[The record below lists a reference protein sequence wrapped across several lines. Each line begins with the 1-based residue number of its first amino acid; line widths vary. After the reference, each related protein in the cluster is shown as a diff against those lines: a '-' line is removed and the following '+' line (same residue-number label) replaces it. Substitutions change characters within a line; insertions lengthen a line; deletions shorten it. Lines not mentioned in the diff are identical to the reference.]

1 MRLLQ
6 IHKLNKLKKKNRGNT
21 KLINAIDKLI
31 SDIENARWKKP
42 TDIKETR
49 PDADCVH
56 SDGFYFF
63 DLNVHRTMILVVFED
78 NEATIIWTGSHDE
91 YDKTFKG
98 NKSTIEKWLRIKRLI

>member
-1 MRLLQ
+1 MELLQ
-6 IHKLNKLKKKNRGNT
+6 KQKLAKLRKKNRGNA
-21 KLINAIDKLI
+21 KLVNAIDDLI
-31 SDIENARWKKP
+31 SDIENAKWRKP

-63 DLNVHRTMILVVFED
+63 DLNVHRTMILIVFED
-78 NEATIIWTGSHDE
+78 DEATVVWAGTHAE

-98 NKSTIEKWLRIKRLI
+98 NKATIEKWLRIQNLI